1 VVDNFIKRLP
11 DFVNRDAWL
20 IWRGRHLTTT
30 FLLKSS
36 QAEYFIS
43 ISEGEIHQLVA
54 GPQLLRPSVFTI
66 KASDGAWLKHWMKFP
81 PSGWHDIFAMV
92 KIGEAS
98 IEGDLYPMMSNL
110 RYIKELIALPRKM
123 GRD

>member
-1 VVDNFIKRLP
+1 VLDKLIKRLP
-11 DFVNRDAWL
+11 DFVNRDARL

-36 QAEYFIS
+36 QVEYFIS
-43 ISEGEIHQLVA
+43 IRGGEICQLVA
-54 GPQLLRPSVFTI
+54 GPQLMRPSAFTI
-66 KASDGAWLKHWMKFP
+66 KASDEAWLKHWMKFP

-92 KIGEAS
+92 KIEEAS

-123 GRD
+123 ERG